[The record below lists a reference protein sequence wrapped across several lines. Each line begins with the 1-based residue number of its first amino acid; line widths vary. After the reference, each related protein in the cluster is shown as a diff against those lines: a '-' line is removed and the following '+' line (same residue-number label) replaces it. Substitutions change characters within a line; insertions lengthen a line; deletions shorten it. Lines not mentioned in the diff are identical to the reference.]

1 MLEVAEWLDARSK
14 ETTDFTD
21 TTDNEEVAV
30 SVMLSRDVNTFTCP
44 TYSVSVLIRE
54 IRGSHFSI

>member
-1 MLEVAEWLDARSK
+1 MLEVAEWLDRSK

-44 TYSVSVLIRE
+44 TYSVSVSIRAVG
-54 IRGSHFSI
+54 IS